1 MTATAILAPV
11 RFCPKCQA
19 DTERHSNGRCRPCK
33 RAYLYQWRKLNPE
46 KFRAIQDVWDA
57 KNEDRMKAAAQ
68 ALYLKNQTSKILY
81 AREYYANNKEKLAP
95 KKAAWQVANADLVR
109 ISWQNRR
116 AKKKA
121 SGGRLSKGLAEKL
134 MILQKGK
141 CVCCGLP
148 LKDGYHLDHIIPLAL
163 GGSNTDDNMQLLR
176 QRCNNQKH
184 TKHPIDFMQSR
195 GFLL

>member
-1 MTATAILAPV
+1 MTATAILTPV
-11 RFCPKCQA
+11 RFCPKCQC
-19 DTERHSNGRCRPCK
+19 DTERHADGRCRPCK
-33 RAYLYQWRKLNPE
+33 RAYLYQWRKSNPE
-46 KFRAIQDVWDA
+46 KFRAIQNVWDA
-57 KNEDRMKAAAQ
+57 KNEDKLKAAAA
-68 ALYLKNQTSKILY
+68 ALYVKHRDTKISQAKAYYEKNK
-81 AREYYANNKEKLAP
+81 AKLAP

-116 AKKKA
+116 AQKKA
-121 SGGRLSKGLAEKL
+121 SGGKLSKDLAEKL
-134 MILQKGK
+134 FSLQKGK

-184 TKHPIDFMQSR
+184 AKHPVDFMQER